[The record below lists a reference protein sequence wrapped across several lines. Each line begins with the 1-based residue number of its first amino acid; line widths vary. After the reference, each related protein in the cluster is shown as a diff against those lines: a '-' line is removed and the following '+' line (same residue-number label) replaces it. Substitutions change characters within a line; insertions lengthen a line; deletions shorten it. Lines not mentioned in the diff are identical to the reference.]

1 MSTDL
6 LKNLPDLQTPRLL
19 LRKLRMEDAADMFEY
34 AQDAEIGASGLWLP
48 YTELQQSADDIA
60 ETIRAYEACKALD
73 WAVEHRADRKM
84 IGRINLGHYHRGD
97 QRADLG
103 YAYNRRYWGQGYATE
118 AARAVIDFAFGSL
131 GLNRVGAVVLP
142 DNIDYGLDSVGLP
155 ARGGAAAVHP
165 DSWSSGRP
173 AVFFAP
179 AGGVATI
186 TAKDAN

>member
-60 ETIRAYEACKALD
+60 ETIRAYEAGKALD

-142 DNIDYGLDSVGLP
+142 DNIGSITVLTRLGFQQEGVQ
-155 ARGGAAAVHP
+155 RQFTQIR
-165 DSWSSGRP
+165 GRP
-173 AVFFAP
+173 EDLLCFSLLRAEWQP
-179 AGGVATI
+179 
-186 TAKDAN
+186 